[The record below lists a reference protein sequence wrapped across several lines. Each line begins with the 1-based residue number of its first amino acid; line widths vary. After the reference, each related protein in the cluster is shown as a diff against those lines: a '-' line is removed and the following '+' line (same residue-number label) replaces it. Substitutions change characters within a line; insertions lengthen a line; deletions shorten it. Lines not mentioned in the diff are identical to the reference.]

1 MSESAEYYQN
11 NREDLIPFLPEKYL
25 TVLEI
30 GCGEGNFWNLLKQD
44 EALEIWGIEPNKNA
58 AVVAKD
64 KAHQL
69 FECLFDDCINELP
82 NDYFDLIICNDVI
95 EHMPDH
101 DRFFEQIKHKMAPQ
115 GHLIG
120 SLPNVR
126 YYPRYAQPYLQKRL
140 AL

>member
-58 AVVAKD
+58 AVVAK
-64 KAHQL
+64 
-69 FECLFDDCINELP
+69 
-82 NDYFDLIICNDVI
+82 
-95 EHMPDH
+95 
-101 DRFFEQIKHKMAPQ
+101 EQ
-115 GHLIG
+115 G
-120 SLPNVR
+120 SSTF
-126 YYPRYAQPYLQKRL
+126 
-140 AL
+140 